1 MTLQYWKGNNRPRPR
16 GVWQKANVLPRVFYS
31 KEDLVLSILQT
42 MFLLTKNQD
51 PYLNFSGTSIRRFD
65 EIKIK
70 ILFPQLL
77 FCPIYFLAPL
87 IFLTPK
93 FHPKKTQ
100 RRHTTRF
107 GSGTRWGRG
116 VDTSHVGWASIDFGG
131 WGEAEKN
138 PGKFEVMWSA
148 KLRGGDHNGNLW
160 SFWGICM

>member
-1 MTLQYWKGNNRPRPR
+1 
-16 GVWQKANVLPRVFYS
+16 
-31 KEDLVLSILQT
+31 

-93 FHPKKTQ
+93 FHPKKPKDDTQ
-100 RRHTTRF
+100 R
-107 GSGTRWGRG
+107 GSDLGP
-116 VDTSHVGWASIDFGG
+116 
-131 WGEAEKN
+131 GEAGVWTRPTSGEHPSTSGVGVKRKKIS
-138 PGKFEVMWSA
+138 GS
-148 KLRGGDHNGNLW
+148 LR
-160 SFWGICM
+160 